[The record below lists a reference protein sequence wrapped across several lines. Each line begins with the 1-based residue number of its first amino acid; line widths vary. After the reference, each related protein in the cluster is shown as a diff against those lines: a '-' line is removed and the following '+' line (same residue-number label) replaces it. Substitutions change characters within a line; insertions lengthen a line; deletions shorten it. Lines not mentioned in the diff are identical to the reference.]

1 MHRAT
6 LRSVRCAA
14 ALSLFCAAA
23 VFNHVAAQS
32 SLPDL
37 LKSAKEFDPTYRAA
51 VAAAEASDQEL
62 AGAESLLG
70 PRVTLSSSSFKTE
83 RTEESTNF
91 LGQTQ
96 ENDRKFS
103 SRLTQIQAR
112 QPIYRHRDHV
122 TIDQAQARQ
131 QAAREAFL
139 AAEQDLQ
146 FRLLESWVDVLSSR
160 ELVLVYTQAVS
171 AAQEQAAEAERRRT
185 AGETGIQD
193 LEQARARLMQSQA
206 MLVEAKAT
214 LDISNQEFRHIAGPK
229 AFVPDGVSIAD
240 IKTVQKSILSEQQLS
255 EAVDK
260 QNPEI
265 RSARYQEDAARFERD
280 KAKADYFPTL
290 EAYVSASRGDND
302 TNTSIKDEQR
312 IGLQLSMPLYTHGAI
327 SSAVAQADANFR
339 RAQAQTQSAVLRI
352 RLEAISA
359 QSLVRVLEARMV
371 SADRSAEAARLSLRA
386 AQQGVKAGV
395 SSRSEVAQ
403 ALQDF
408 LGAQRQRVTVR
419 KDYMVAWLRLQKALA
434 ELEESKMPAYEQMFK
449 VATKP

>member
-1 MHRAT
+1 
-6 LRSVRCAA
+6 
-14 ALSLFCAAA
+14 
-23 VFNHVAAQS
+23 
-32 SLPDL
+32 
-37 LKSAKEFDPTYRAA
+37 
-51 VAAAEASDQEL
+51 
-62 AGAESLLG
+62 
-70 PRVTLSSSSFKTE
+70 
-83 RTEESTNF
+83 
-91 LGQTQ
+91 
-96 ENDRKFS
+96 
-103 SRLTQIQAR
+103 
-112 QPIYRHRDHV
+112 
-122 TIDQAQARQ
+122 
-131 QAAREAFL
+131 
-139 AAEQDLQ
+139 
-146 FRLLESWVDVLSSR
+146 
-160 ELVLVYTQAVS
+160 
-171 AAQEQAAEAERRRT
+171 
-185 AGETGIQD
+185 
-193 LEQARARLMQSQA
+193 MQSQA

-240 IKTVQKSILSEQQLS
+240 VKAIQKAVISESQLS
-255 EAVDK
+255 DAIDK

-359 QSLVRVLEARMV
+359 QSLVRVLETRMV

>member
-1 MHRAT
+1 
-6 LRSVRCAA
+6 
-14 ALSLFCAAA
+14 
-23 VFNHVAAQS
+23 
-32 SLPDL
+32 
-37 LKSAKEFDPTYRAA
+37 
-51 VAAAEASDQEL
+51 
-62 AGAESLLG
+62 
-70 PRVTLSSSSFKTE
+70 
-83 RTEESTNF
+83 
-91 LGQTQ
+91 
-96 ENDRKFS
+96 
-103 SRLTQIQAR
+103 
-112 QPIYRHRDHV
+112 
-122 TIDQAQARQ
+122 
-131 QAAREAFL
+131 
-139 AAEQDLQ
+139 
-146 FRLLESWVDVLSSR
+146 VLSSR

-240 IKTVQKSILSEQQLS
+240 VKAIQKAVISESQLS
-255 EAVDK
+255 DAIDK

-359 QSLVRVLEARMV
+359 QSLVRVLETRMV

-449 VATKP
+449 VVTKP